1 VGDARQLTSQPVGL
15 GAAATDHDA
24 GPGRV
29 HVDAEAVARALY
41 FDPAHGGSLELGH
54 EVVADLPVLDN
65 RVLIVP
71 VVEPA

>member
-1 VGDARQLTSQPVGL
+1 
-15 GAAATDHDA
+15 
-24 GPGRV
+24 V
-29 HVDAEAVARALY
+29 HVDAEAVPGALDL
-41 FDPAHGGSLELGH
+41 DPAHGGSFELGH